1 MVYLAGGVPWD
12 VAETMSDNQR
22 IAAAIIKGELD
33 GGEFDW
39 AAMRW
44 RERK

>member
-1 MVYLAGGVPWD
+1 VKHGVPWD
-12 VAETMSDNQR
+12 AAWQLTPTRRLAYLVA
-22 IAAAIIKGELD
+22 AGEID

-39 AAMRW
+39 GAMRW